1 VQPAEAGVIE
11 INRTGS
17 DDPLTFRV
25 IVREGATESRHE
37 VTLSR
42 ADCNRL
48 TAGRHTSEQCIAGA
62 FRYLLD
68 REPKDAILAAFDV
81 GVISRYFPEFDR
93 ELPAYLAEGSGQ
105 S

>member
-1 VQPAEAGVIE
+1 MVE

-17 DDPLTFRV
+17 DDPLRFRV

-48 TAGRHTSEQCIAGA
+48 TAGRHTPEQCIAGA

-68 REPKDAILAAFDV
+68 CEPKESFFAAFDV

-93 ELPAYLAEGSGQ
+93 ELPAYLAEGSSQ